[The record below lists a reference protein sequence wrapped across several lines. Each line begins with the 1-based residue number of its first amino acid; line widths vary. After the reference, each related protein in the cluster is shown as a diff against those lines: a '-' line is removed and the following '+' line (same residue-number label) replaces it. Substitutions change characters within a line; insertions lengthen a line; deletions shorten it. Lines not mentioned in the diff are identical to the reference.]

1 MASYVEKPILWK
13 DIISTKKSYYTT
25 RNVEVVT
32 SEESWNQFFCVR
44 NLLLECYYMKVDI
57 KSFSFDKTIIGYEQ
71 WDYSAVIE
79 VSSFGAFL

>member
-1 MASYVEKPILWK
+1 MLCYM
-13 DIISTKKSYYTT
+13 
-25 RNVEVVT
+25 EVD
-32 SEESWNQFFCVR
+32 
-44 NLLLECYYMKVDI
+44 M